1 MALRTYGLINEVF
14 LVGDDIDRQLFARFS
29 LTVRQ
34 FHLLNWLAMR
44 NECGLSELA
53 DFLLCDKSNVTGIV
67 RRLVAAGLIEKVSNA
82 DRRYTKVR
90 LTALGRQV
98 HHEAES
104 ALRDSIE
111 ARFMNV
117 PESEHEAL
125 QGLLARMHAQLYAFL
140 SADDA
145 PATSPISVS
154 SVARE

>member
-1 MALRTYGLINEVF
+1 VTERTAALQQEV
-14 LVGDDIDRQLFARFS
+14 VERQ
-29 LTVRQ
+29 Q
-34 FHLLNWLAMR
+34 
-44 NECGLSELA
+44 
-53 DFLLCDKSNVTGIV
+53 
-67 RRLVAAGLIEKVSNA
+67 
-82 DRRYTKVR
+82 
-90 LTALGRQV
+90 
-98 HHEAES
+98 AES